1 MLEDSLMRI
10 LVDGLVLVNWL
21 YCLCL
26 RRMDE
31 FFEVGN
37 LLYLLYWRFCL
48 NSHSSCKDVWPSIR
62 IAYVYGRQDM
72 FVGPVHWRRQRGAQ
86 PLPNVRAKNFFC

>member
-37 LLYLLYWRFCL
+37 LLYLLYWRFAL
-48 NSHSSCKDVWPSIR
+48 IVIPAVKT
-62 IAYVYGRQDM
+62 
-72 FVGPVHWRRQRGAQ
+72 FGPR
-86 PLPNVRAKNFFC
+86 FE